1 MTKKNSYGLVL
12 NIFWTQ
18 EHQKQL
24 RTQFNLVFLFF
35 HFYLKT
41 IHSLNNLYD
50 LCYSMSTHPT
60 SSSTN
65 LIIAKNEFK

>member
-24 RTQFNLVFLFF
+24 RTQFNSVFLFF

-41 IHSLNNLYD
+41 IHISH
-50 LCYSMSTHPT
+50 T
-60 SSSTN
+60 
-65 LIIAKNEFK
+65 